1 MGGHTAG
8 RKTFH
13 HPLVGDTGLGFQ
25 SMQLEGSPG
34 HRLVTYLADPGTP
47 EHDKLMLLEMA
58 GRESAP
64 RSARDQTG
72 SVAGG
77 PTTADVS
84 SDPRPID
91 RGTDRAS
98 LSGGRPPCPVA
109 DSRSRSPPP
118 ARRKT
123 VEHVRLGELEVSRI
137 GLGAMGTSF
146 AYTGAGTDDD
156 ESVRTIHRALELGVT
171 LVTYSPPGHGLL
183 TGAIRSESD
192 FGPDDA
198 RATNPR
204 FTGEN
209 VQRNLALADQV
220 QEVAAEVGATPAQ
233 VAIAWLLSK
242 GPDVVPIP
250 GTKRV
255 SRVEENTAAEK
266 VERTADQL
274 RRLDELPAP
283 AGGHHS
289 EAQMAM
295 IDR

>member
-1 MGGHTAG
+1 M
-8 RKTFH
+8 
-13 HPLVGDTGLGFQ
+13 
-25 SMQLEGSPG
+25 
-34 HRLVTYLADPGTP
+34 
-47 EHDKLMLLEMA
+47 
-58 GRESAP
+58 
-64 RSARDQTG
+64 
-72 SVAGG
+72 
-77 PTTADVS
+77 
-84 SDPRPID
+84 
-91 RGTDRAS
+91 
-98 LSGGRPPCPVA
+98 
-109 DSRSRSPPP
+109 
-118 ARRKT
+118 
-123 VEHVRLGELEVSRI
+123 EHVRLGELEVSRI